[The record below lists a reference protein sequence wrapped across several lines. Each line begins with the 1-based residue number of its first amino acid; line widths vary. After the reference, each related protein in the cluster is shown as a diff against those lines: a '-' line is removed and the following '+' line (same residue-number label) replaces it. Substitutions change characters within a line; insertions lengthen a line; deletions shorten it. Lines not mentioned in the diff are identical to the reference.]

1 LFQTIPKDILEK
13 LKRNNYFKLITE
25 IASEKNIEA
34 YLVGGYVRDLFL
46 NRNSKDVDVVIVGDG
61 TAFAEAFAKK
71 ADRKS
76 KLSIFKTYG
85 TANVRFTHYEFEFVG
100 ARKESYQRT
109 SRNPEVESGSLID
122 DLSRRDFT
130 INALA
135 LSMNEERFG
144 QMVDLFN
151 GTIDLQ
157 DKVIRTPLEPHQTF
171 SDDPLRMM
179 RAIRFASQLGFSLY
193 PETFEGIKKNNKR
206 IEIITQE
213 RITDELNKI
222 MLSPK
227 PSVGLELLHQS
238 GLLNIIFPELL
249 DLKGTETVD
258 NKSHKDNFYHTLKV
272 LDNVAQVS
280 NNLWLR
286 WTALLHDI
294 GKPVTKRFDQ
304 DIGWTFHAHDVI
316 GARMVPKLFRRFK
329 LPLGD
334 KMKYVQKLVALHL
347 RPVSLTKDDVTDS
360 AIRRLIVDA
369 GNDIDDLLSLCKADV
384 TSKNQARVKLFLSRF
399 DKVKDK
405 IKLVTE
411 KDKLRNWKN
420 PITGDVIMNY
430 FDIRPSKVIGDIK
443 EVVKEAILEGEI
455 KNDFD
460 EAFELMKKIG
470 NEMGLKKK

>member
-1 LFQTIPKDILEK
+1 MFQTIPKDILEK

-25 IASEKNIEA
+25 IASEKNVEA

-100 ARKESYQRT
+100 ARKESYQKT

-135 LSMNEERFG
+135 ISMNEERFG
-144 QMVDLFN
+144 QLVDLFN
-151 GTIDLQ
+151 GKDDLEN
-157 DKVIRTPLEPHQTF
+157 KTIRTPLEPHQTF

-179 RAIRFASQLGFSLY
+179 RAIRFASQLGFNLF
-193 PETFEGIKKNNKR
+193 PETFEGIKRNNKR

-238 GLLNIIFPELL
+238 GLLKIIFPELL

-294 GKPVTKRFDQ
+294 GKPVTKRFDP

-360 AIRRLIVDA
+360 AIRRLVVDA

-399 DKVKDK
+399 DKVKEK

-460 EAFELMKKIG
+460 EAFELMEKIG
-470 NEMGLKKK
+470 EEMGLKKK

>member
-109 SRNPEVESGSLID
+109 SRNPEVEIGSLID

-304 DIGWTFHAHDVI
+304 GIGWTFHAHDVI

>member
-25 IASEKNIEA
+25 IASEKNVEA

-294 GKPVTKRFDQ
+294 GKPVTKRFD
-304 DIGWTFHAHDVI
+304 H
-316 GARMVPKLFRRFK
+316 
-329 LPLGD
+329 
-334 KMKYVQKLVALHL
+334 
-347 RPVSLTKDDVTDS
+347 
-360 AIRRLIVDA
+360 
-369 GNDIDDLLSLCKADV
+369 
-384 TSKNQARVKLFLSRF
+384 
-399 DKVKDK
+399 
-405 IKLVTE
+405 
-411 KDKLRNWKN
+411 
-420 PITGDVIMNY
+420 
-430 FDIRPSKVIGDIK
+430 
-443 EVVKEAILEGEI
+443 
-455 KNDFD
+455 
-460 EAFELMKKIG
+460 
-470 NEMGLKKK
+470 